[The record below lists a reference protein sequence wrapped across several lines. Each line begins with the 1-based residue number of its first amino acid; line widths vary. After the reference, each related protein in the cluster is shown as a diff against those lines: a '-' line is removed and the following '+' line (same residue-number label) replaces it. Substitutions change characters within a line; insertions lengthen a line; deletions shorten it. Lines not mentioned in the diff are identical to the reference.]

1 MRPHARRHLLTA
13 VALVLLCAA
22 CGDDSVATAPATT
35 APVAAAPSST
45 AHQGRS
51 DTTTTLP
58 SDAAETRDHDHI
70 RSTDTTP
77 TEEPSPAVTPSIL
90 EAPSPTISIE
100 IVDGEPVG
108 GHQRVAV
115 ELNSEVSISVT
126 ADVAEEVHVH
136 GYDIL
141 RSVSPDQPLRFSFD
155 AAIPGVFEI
164 ELEGSHRLLVQ
175 LTVS

>member
-1 MRPHARRHLLTA
+1 MRGYARRCSATA

-22 CGDDSVATAPATT
+22 CSNDSVTTAPTTT

-45 AHQGRS
+45 AHEGHS
-51 DTTTTLP
+51 DTTTTLH
-58 SDAAETRDHDHI
+58 SDDAETHDHDHTH
-70 RSTDTTP
+70 STDTTP
-77 TEEPSPAVTPSIL
+77 TEEPSPTVTASIL

-100 IVDGEPVG
+100 VVNGEPVG

-115 ELNSEVSISVT
+115 ELNSEVAISVT
-126 ADVAEEVHVH
+126 SDVAEEVHVH

-141 RSVSPDQPLRFSFD
+141 HSVSPGQPLLFSFT
-155 AAIPGVFEI
+155 AEIPGVFEV